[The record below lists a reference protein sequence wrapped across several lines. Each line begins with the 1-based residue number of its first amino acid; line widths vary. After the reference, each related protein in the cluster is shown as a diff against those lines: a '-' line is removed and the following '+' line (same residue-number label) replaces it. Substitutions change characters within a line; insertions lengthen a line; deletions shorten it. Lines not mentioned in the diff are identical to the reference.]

1 MRVDLRGSHI
11 GVSEQ
16 LLNSSEIGS
25 SFEEMSGVRMPQRVR
40 MQHTPVREWMA
51 LEDSPDIAWR
61 HAAPAGIHEERL
73 RRSAGR
79 KGRAPCL
86 HLASCLHISPDGPER
101 RFPEREPPDLGTLA
115 EHRDGGV
122 AIVHVGDVEPAALA
136 DAQTRAVQEL
146 EDRTVT

>member
-25 SFEEMSGVRMPQRVR
+25 PFEEMSGVRMPQRVR
-40 MQHTPVREWMA
+40 MQHAPVREWMA
-51 LEDSPDIAWR
+51 LEDSPDIPWR
-61 HAAPAGIHEERL
+61 HATSAGVHEERL
-73 RRSAGR
+73 RRSVGR
-79 KGRAPCL
+79 EGRAPCL
-86 HLASCLHISPDGPER
+86 HISPHGPER

-115 EHRDGGV
+115 EHRDGGAATV
-122 AIVHVGDVEPAALA
+122 DVGDVEPAALA
-136 DAQTRAVQEL
+136 DAEARAVQEL